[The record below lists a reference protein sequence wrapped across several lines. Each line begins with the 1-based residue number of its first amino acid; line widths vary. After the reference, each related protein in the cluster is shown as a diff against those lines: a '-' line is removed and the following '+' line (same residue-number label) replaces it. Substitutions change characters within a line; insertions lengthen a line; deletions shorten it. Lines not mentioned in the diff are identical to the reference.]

1 MQSVLFWMCFLI
13 SISANFGFFRWGPL
27 QLLRIFL
34 VLEWWILRSS
44 FVSGRATSFLGPKL
58 VLTRRLCGN
67 NFRKS
72 WILVFFCW
80 ADSDFGK
87 ISSSLDALILTCS
100 GLVRDEHEL
109 FNENSSW
116 SKSQTSWVL
125 FKLVSSWD
133 LKTQNDSFLDCLKTP
148 IGSHRSWVPKT
159 AFLPWFWLSLSDSLI
174 FSWAEQSDSNQSFDW
189 KSNSLFVT

>member
-67 NFRKS
+67 NFWKS

-100 GLVRDEHEL
+100 GLVRDEREFVQRKFFL
-109 FNENSSW
+109 IEVSNFMGSFQTCFFLRFEDSKWFFSRLSQDPNRFTPKLSS
-116 SKSQTSWVL
+116 
-125 FKLVSSWD
+125 
-133 LKTQNDSFLDCLKTP
+133 
-148 IGSHRSWVPKT
+148 
-159 AFLPWFWLSLSDSLI
+159 
-174 FSWAEQSDSNQSFDW
+174 
-189 KSNSLFVT
+189 